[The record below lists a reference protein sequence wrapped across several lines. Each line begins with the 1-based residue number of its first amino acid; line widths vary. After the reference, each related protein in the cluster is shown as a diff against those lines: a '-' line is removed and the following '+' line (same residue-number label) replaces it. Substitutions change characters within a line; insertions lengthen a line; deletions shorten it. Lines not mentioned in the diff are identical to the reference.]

1 MTESQEDEKRI
12 LNKDKPE
19 MNRGVEL
26 LLRNRR
32 RKPERPKTFQVKFG
46 KLIALWNREIIFHFN
61 LLGHKKKI
69 KTLWRSAMSETLI
82 VTLTLMTL
90 VSILAIMVG
99 GMIGWMARQ
108 HSYETT
114 PQVVYTHPEMFDEN
128 GQLVP
133 DEILALRIENNYD
146 INTEETEEE

>member
-1 MTESQEDEKRI
+1 MDMT
-12 LNKDKPE
+12 
-19 MNRGVEL
+19 
-26 LLRNRR
+26 
-32 RKPERPKTFQVKFG
+32 
-46 KLIALWNREIIFHFN
+46 
-61 LLGHKKKI
+61 
-69 KTLWRSAMSETLI
+69 I
-82 VTLTLMTL
+82 VTLTLPTV
-90 VSILAIMVG
+90 VSFLALLVG

-146 INTEETEEE
+146 INTTEETEEE

>member
-1 MTESQEDEKRI
+1 MT
-12 LNKDKPE
+12 
-19 MNRGVEL
+19 
-26 LLRNRR
+26 
-32 RKPERPKTFQVKFG
+32 
-46 KLIALWNREIIFHFN
+46 
-61 LLGHKKKI
+61 
-69 KTLWRSAMSETLI
+69 I
-82 VTLTLMTL
+82 VTLTLTTV
-90 VSILAIMVG
+90 VSFLALLVG

-146 INTEETEEE
+146 INTEETTEEE

>member
-1 MTESQEDEKRI
+1 
-12 LNKDKPE
+12 
-19 MNRGVEL
+19 
-26 LLRNRR
+26 
-32 RKPERPKTFQVKFG
+32 
-46 KLIALWNREIIFHFN
+46 
-61 LLGHKKKI
+61 
-69 KTLWRSAMSETLI
+69 MSETLV
-82 VTLTLMTL
+82 VTLTLTTL
-90 VSILAIMVG
+90 VSILALLVG

-146 INTEETEEE
+146 INTTEETEEE

>member
-1 MTESQEDEKRI
+1 MEQT
-12 LNKDKPE
+12 
-19 MNRGVEL
+19 
-26 LLRNRR
+26 
-32 RKPERPKTFQVKFG
+32 
-46 KLIALWNREIIFHFN
+46 
-61 LLGHKKKI
+61 
-69 KTLWRSAMSETLI
+69 I
-82 VTLTLMTL
+82 VTLTLTTV
-90 VSILAIMVG
+90 VSFLGLLVG

-146 INTEETEEE
+146 TNTENEEEE